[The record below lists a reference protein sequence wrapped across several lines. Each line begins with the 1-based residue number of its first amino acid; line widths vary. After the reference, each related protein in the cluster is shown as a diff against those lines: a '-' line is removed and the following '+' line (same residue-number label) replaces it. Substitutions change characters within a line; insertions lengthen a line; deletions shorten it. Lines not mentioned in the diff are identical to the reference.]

1 MSVSNINSSSVDK
14 IDKSERLQTD
24 VDITMSIDYIVFID
38 EDELTG
44 GDIISQ
50 TINDFIVG
58 NELSVDKSP
67 VEKAIIDILQPYNL
81 NHEISSINLNIE
93 TPIITEGSAEKDI
106 NDIISNIEKTYSKV
120 STTVNTKNAKCEKT
134 PSGKKK
140 SLNTSI
146 KQETSV
152 CKTQSNSVSLSNG
165 STLNMSSASDTKI
178 SNFDSGA
185 YISASTGAYIS
196 ATTEPYI
203 STNTS
208 SASHNPS
215 LPQNSNKF
223 ENGINILA
231 QTVSNTDSTFTSLD
245 KEIPLPK
252 DFILDSNNK
261 IHIDPKLP
269 NIGNAKIVTT
279 VSKETA
285 GTVLKKA
292 GTVGTVVTSGITA
305 KEGYDK
311 LQKAKTNEEK
321 GQISGETT
329 GKIVGSFAGGAVGS
343 DLGAQLGGVIV
354 ITALAAGA
362 ALSAPAVIL
371 IIGGCALGGAIVG
384 GAAGDAI
391 GGGIGKASGG
401 TIGKMFDTNASKK

>member
-24 VDITMSIDYIVFID
+24 VDITMSLDYIVFVD
-38 EDELTG
+38 EDKLTG
-44 GDIISQ
+44 GDTISQ
-50 TINDFIVG
+50 TINDFILG
-58 NELSVDKSP
+58 SELSVDKSP
-67 VEKAIIDILQPYNL
+67 VEKAIVDILQPYNL

-93 TPIITEGSAEKDI
+93 TPIITEGTAEKDI
-106 NDIISNIEKTYSKV
+106 NDIISDIEKKYSKV
-120 STTVNTKNAKCEKT
+120 NTTVNTKIAKCERIT
-134 PSGKKK
+134 SSKKK
-140 SLNTSI
+140 SQDASI
-146 KQETSV
+146 KLVPTVLKTESYNVSSSNDSTS
-152 CKTQSNSVSLSNG
+152 NI
-165 STLNMSSASDTKI
+165 SSASDTKI

-185 YISASTGAYIS
+185 YISASTSSIS
-196 ATTEPYI
+196 P
-203 STNTS
+203 
-208 SASHNPS
+208 NPS
-215 LPQNSNKF
+215 LPQNSNYF
-223 ENGINILA
+223 ENGIDILA
-231 QTVSNTDSTFTSLD
+231 QTVSNVDSAFTSLD

-292 GTVGTVVTSGITA
+292 GIVGTVVTSGITV
-305 KEGYDK
+305 KKGYNK
-311 LQKAKTNEEK
+311 LQTAKTNEEK
-321 GQISGETT
+321 GQISGETA

-354 ITALAAGA
+354 ITALAAGT
-362 ALSAPAVIL
+362 ALSAPAAIL
-371 IIGGCALGGAIVG
+371 IIGGCALGGAFVG

-401 TIGKMFDTNASKK
+401 TIGKMFDTNANKK